1 MVAKRAKGLRAAER
15 NGKSKSNR
23 LRSAAE
29 TDREAERGREG
40 GGAPTLSPGLR
51 MRKTTVATT
60 RPLPLL
66 PSLGLSFSVS
76 ATQSRV
82 SRTHT
87 TTTSEESR
95 PLTREGNEPG
105 TTRWVNERGD
115 SNVGWNR
122 RRRHNGRRK
131 KTRKIN
137 GLIVV
142 PRFALRSPFLPPS
155 LLRYPSYCFPMRLQS
170 QSQEDGGGLRCGGRG
185 TPGSGRQF

>member
-1 MVAKRAKGLRAAER
+1 
-15 NGKSKSNR
+15 
-23 LRSAAE
+23 
-29 TDREAERGREG
+29 
-40 GGAPTLSPGLR
+40 

-60 RPLPLL
+60 RPLPPPLSL
-66 PSLGLSFSVS
+66 SLGLSFSVS

-87 TTTSEESR
+87 TTTSEEFR

-155 LLRYPSYCFPMRLQS
+155 LLPILLLSNEIAITKP
-170 QSQEDGGGLRCGGRG
+170 GGRRRTALRRLG
-185 TPGSGRQF
+185 DSGRSGREF